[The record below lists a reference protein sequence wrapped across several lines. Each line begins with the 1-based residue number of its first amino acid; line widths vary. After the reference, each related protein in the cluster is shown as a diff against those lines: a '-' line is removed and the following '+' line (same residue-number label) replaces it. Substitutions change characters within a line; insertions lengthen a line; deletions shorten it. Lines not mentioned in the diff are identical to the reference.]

1 MKIASYEIGIVR
13 IPLRT
18 PFKTALRT
26 VDSVEDVIVRLAA
39 PDGTIGL
46 GEAPPTKAITG
57 ETLESIQETICG
69 RIIPVLR
76 ALPEDA
82 DVLPRLIA
90 IQESCAGN
98 TSAKAAVDLA
108 VHDLAARKACLPL
121 HQYLGLLYGRGKGPA
136 PIQNFRNQERYCKA
150 ESGLREPPKDPH
162 PILRDSPGEES
173 TSDAPSLPFKERDIS
188 GSPVLFT
195 DLTISVN
202 PIPQMQEDARI
213 ALRRGFRAVKIKVGK
228 EGERDLQRIRA
239 IRDVVGDETAIL
251 VDANQGWTAQ
261 EALSILRK
269 AEEMGLNLSLI
280 EQPVKADDLAGMSA
294 VTAGTRYP
302 VAADESCFHPEDAQ
316 RIFGQRAADLV
327 NIKLMK
333 CGGLMEAQKIAD
345 IALANG
351 KHCMMGC
358 MLESAVSVSAAA
370 HFAAA
375 QGELVTVTDLDGPML
390 CAENPYVGGPDYNG
404 PAITLNQT
412 PGIGITEIRKPY
424 LKEWIRL

>member
-1 MKIASYEIGIVR
+1 MRIASYEIGIIRV
-13 IPLRT
+13 PLRT

-69 RIIPVLR
+69 KIIPALR
-76 ALPEDA
+76 AMPEDA
-82 DVLPRLIA
+82 DVLSRLIA
-90 IQESCAGN
+90 IQESCEGN
-98 TSAKAAVDLA
+98 FSAKAAVDLA
-108 VHDLAARKACLPL
+108 VHDLAARQAGLPL
-121 HQYLGLLYGRGKGPA
+121 YRYLMWQYGLGDPNAATPSPAEATGPA
-136 PIQNFRNQERYCKA
+136 GIPEPSERTADRFVVK
-150 ESGLREPPKDPH
+150 
-162 PILRDSPGEES
+162 
-173 TSDAPSLPFKERDIS
+173 SLQ
-188 GSPVLFT
+188 T

-202 PIPQMQEDARI
+202 PTPQMQEDARI
-213 ALRRGFRAVKIKVGK
+213 AVRRGFHALKIKVGK
-228 EGERDLQRIRA
+228 EGEQDLQRIQA
-239 IRDVVGDETAIL
+239 IRDTVGDDIAIL

-316 RIFGQRAADLV
+316 RIFEQQAADLV

-345 IALANG
+345 LARTAG

-375 QGELVTVTDLDGPML
+375 QGALITVTDLDGPML
-390 CAENPYVGGPDYNG
+390 CAENPYLGGPVFDG
-404 PAITLNQT
+404 PAIVLNET
-412 PGIGITEIRKPY
+412 PGIGITQIQREIFFR
-424 LKEWIRL
+424 E